1 MAVGTAYLERY
12 LAGEHERVWAE
23 LQALGEGVR
32 EPPLYPD
39 ALAVARET
47 MRRARHNIERLI
59 PHLEAIGYQFGYAWA
74 VSANPQ
80 AGHQHTVAWRGPF
93 LPPPPDTS
101 MRLHELQTRVGP
113 LPLSILA
120 WFETIGEVDFVG
132 RPPRHW
138 GLAGSDEFDVD
149 GEDVAASSVPPRL
162 LDEGPTLEWCSL
174 DPLCSWPLDAVMA
187 MADPA
192 AAEPDPADPDSGKG
206 YLPLT
211 PDPEGKYFISG
222 GGPIGID
229 VPNATADA
237 EFVDLLPFV
246 EYLRVCFRWAGF
258 LGLRDYLGPMG
269 AIGEDLSGLTRDLWP
284 L

>member
-1 MAVGTAYLERY
+1 VAVGTPYLERY
-12 LAGEHERVWAE
+12 LAGERERVWAE
-23 LQALGEGVR
+23 LRAVGEGVR
-32 EPPLYPD
+32 EPPLYTD
-39 ALAVARET
+39 ALAVARAT
-47 MRRARHNIERLI
+47 MRRARHNIELLI
-59 PHLEAIGYQFGYAWA
+59 PQLEAIGYQFGYAWA
-74 VSANPQ
+74 VSDGSQ
-80 AGHQHTVAWRGPF
+80 AGHRHNVAWRGPF

-138 GLAGSDEFDVD
+138 GLAGSDESDEA
-149 GEDVAASSVPPRL
+149 GEDVADYSVPPRL
-162 LDEGPTLEWCSL
+162 ADEDPTLEWCSL
-174 DPLCSWPLDAVMA
+174 DPLCIWPLDAVIA
-187 MADPA
+187 MAGPP
-192 AAEPDPADPDSGKG
+192 AAEPDPADRDSGKG

-211 PDPEGKYFISG
+211 PDPEGKYLISG

-229 VPNATADA
+229 VPNAAADA

-246 EYLRVCFRWAGF
+246 EYLRVCFRWGGF
-258 LGLRDYLGPMG
+258 PGLRDYLGPMD
-269 AIGEDLSGLTRDLWP
+269 AIGEDLHRLRRDLLP